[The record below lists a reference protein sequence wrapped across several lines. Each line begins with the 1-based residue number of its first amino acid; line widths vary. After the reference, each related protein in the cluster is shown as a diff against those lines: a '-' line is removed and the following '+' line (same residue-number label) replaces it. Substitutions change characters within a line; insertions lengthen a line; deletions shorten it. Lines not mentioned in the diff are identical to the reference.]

1 MNGENSFALYAGATG
16 GTPRIYGIGAMQA
29 FTPLSSDSTTVDTV
43 SEFYLAQIDAV
54 HAGKSVEIKLWD
66 PGDTNPL
73 RAELQ
78 ILTPNSGGW
87 APTNLTWTAAS
98 GTPGS
103 ASCGASS
110 WGSGPSI
117 ITNVGATG
125 GTYNGCWLTI
135 QIPIP
140 GAYVADQEWLVEDP
154 LQDEELGRRNG
165 HLQRRHDLEGRDPR
179 EPGSPHRPVTGT
191 NPKPGRPEEPRDHVL
206 EVPRTAFGFKQV
218 AILTIVVMIAATL
231 LVIVLYMSPLAE
243 R

>member
-1 MNGENSFALYAGATG
+1 M
-16 GTPRIYGIGAMQA
+16 
-29 FTPLSSDSTTVDTV
+29 SSDSTTVDTV

-87 APTNLTWTAAS
+87 SPTNLTWTAAS

-103 ASCGASS
+103 ATCGAPS
-110 WGSGPSI
+110 WGTGASI
-117 ITNVGATG
+117 ITNVGATT

-140 GAYVADQEWLVEDP
+140 GGYVADQDGWWKIRYKMRNSGGGHMDTSSDVTTWKVEIRGNP
-154 LQDEELGRRNG
+154 V
-165 HLQRRHDLEGRDPR
+165 HLI
-179 EPGSPHRPVTGT
+179 
-191 NPKPGRPEEPRDHVL
+191 
-206 EVPRTAFGFKQV
+206 VP
-218 AILTIVVMIAATL
+218 
-231 LVIVLYMSPLAE
+231 
-243 R
+243 